1 MVARKCLNVYG
12 TYDRFV
18 QGQRVPEKEWDYQI
32 IPRNAHIMKER
43 YDISFGDEFIPEDAD
58 LADRLFIAG
67 VDMLVTTGIYNPDL
81 GTVLSI
87 EEDEIY
93 EGFKM
98 APKKLELG
106 SGKDHCSCKAR
117 RGNSLRKPII
127 QGGPTGS
134 PVSESIFS
142 QLIEAYAQEP
152 TVDTI
157 VSGVLGTIDGRQVLT
172 NTPWEIKATMV
183 EVRHVREATRRAG
196 RPGMCI

>member
-87 EEDEIY
+87 EEDEI
-93 EGFKM
+93 
-98 APKKLELG
+98 
-106 SGKDHCSCKAR
+106 
-117 RGNSLRKPII
+117 
-127 QGGPTGS
+127 
-134 PVSESIFS
+134 
-142 QLIEAYAQEP
+142 
-152 TVDTI
+152 
-157 VSGVLGTIDGRQVLT
+157 
-172 NTPWEIKATMV
+172 
-183 EVRHVREATRRAG
+183 
-196 RPGMCI
+196 